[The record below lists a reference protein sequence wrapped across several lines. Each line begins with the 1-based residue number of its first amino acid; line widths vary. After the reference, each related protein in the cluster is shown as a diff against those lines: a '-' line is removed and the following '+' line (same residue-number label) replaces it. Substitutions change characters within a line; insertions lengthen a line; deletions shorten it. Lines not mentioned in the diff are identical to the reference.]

1 MAFPPSKKSES
12 KSPKPKQAGGGA
24 PPQPQQGPVPSAPM
38 PMQPPGKPPMPGS
51 GIDPYAALLG
61 GDMGG
66 GMGGPPG
73 GMPPGMPM
81 PMGPMGDS
89 DGDEL
94 GAMMAMLGGQGGQ
107 AGAMGGGVDPYAVMP
122 GESQYALDG
131 IGPEDPNGG
140 ITELM
145 IMLALMQAGVNGTP
159 PQSSSGMMPDPT
171 MSVMG
176 GMGQPPYM

>member
-12 KSPKPKQAGGGA
+12 KSPKPKTPGGPTKA
-24 PPQPQQGPVPSAPM
+24 PGQVPVPSAPM

-73 GMPPGMPM
+73 MPGMPPGV

-107 AGAMGGGVDPYAVMP
+107 AGAMGGGMDPYAVAP
-122 GESQYALDG
+122 GESQYALDD

-159 PQSSSGMMPDPT
+159 PQSSSGIMPDPT